1 MRRALLW
8 GSLAALLGSGCA
20 GRVTTPATSSSEPP
34 PAAEDGSE
42 RSEGLAISPTAARI
56 YVLGE
61 QRYAEGRFD
70 EAVALWGHTMLQLPA
85 DPSAD
90 DVRHKL
96 VARMAYGLLQAHAA
110 TGDPSYLHDGLSMCE
125 LYVAKHEELFGD
137 GEQARAQRGDIY
149 ELLYEFDSRLDAP
162 VEPPPSQPVTV
173 AKVTTEGLPA
183 SEPEVDAEP
192 EPVVLDDGEQVLRD
206 VLVRRISWAD
216 EDDPHVRAFILD
228 DRFNG
233 PSGLDHGRDQ
243 VHESRVLVRAGALPQ
258 PAGSDAPIDR
268 RAVRRA
274 GLAVIEAVRPGLQR
288 CYERAVSREP
298 VMAARVSV
306 TLKLRTDGTVA
317 QAHLT
322 DGTVVDTEGDACV
335 AGVLHEARIDSL
347 PGPLQLSV
355 PIHFF
360 FQDATLTAE
369 LFRRERPVSGRA
381 YELTSR
387 TGGLMPIELF
397 VDGDV
402 KNTPSMYR
410 ARMQRSSLPDPG
422 EIRR

>member
-1 MRRALLW
+1 M
-8 GSLAALLGSGCA
+8 GFGCA
-20 GRVTTPATSSSEPP
+20 GRAATPANSPSEPP

-42 RSEGLAISPTAARI
+42 RSEGLAISATAARI

-162 VEPPPSQPVTV
+162 GQPQAGQPATV
-173 AKVTTEGLPA
+173 AKVETEGLAA
-183 SEPEVDAEP
+183 SDPEADAEP
-192 EPVVLDDGEQVLRD
+192 EDFEDGEQVVRD

-228 DRFNG
+228 DRFIG

-258 PAGSDAPIDR
+258 PAGADAPVDR
-268 RAVRRA
+268 KAVRRA

-288 CYERAVSREP
+288 CYEHAVSREP

-306 TLKLRTDGTVA
+306 TLGLRADGTVA
-317 QAHLT
+317 QALLT
-322 DGTVVDTEGDACV
+322 DGTVVDPEGDACV

-422 EIRR
+422 EIRQ